1 MQWKWA
7 VARLGRSHV
16 RAALWRTLQNQQRF
30 HTAKCLPHAMKNPE
44 PLVSALRLESAP
56 RASAVDRLAHMPHQP
71 RGPFP
76 EVCATL
82 HSHGRKAA
90 RDRKSSLVRRVRR
103 RYSVRCPTLPASAR
117 WHLSCHPEFRA
128 ARCLL
133 AATDLPATARM
144 REFDLP
150 ATVGMQESGPLF
162 PPRTPLAS
170 KDQVMVTE
178 RG

>member
-1 MQWKWA
+1 A
-7 VARLGRSHV
+7 LTGLGRCHV
-16 RAALWRTLQNQQRF
+16 RAALWRTLQDQQGF

-44 PLVSALRLESAP
+44 PLASALRLESVH
-56 RASAVDRLAHMPHQP
+56 RASAVDRLAHMPRQP

-82 HSHGRKAA
+82 HSRGRKTA

-117 WHLSCHPEFRA
+117 SQLSCHPDRA
-128 ARCLL
+128 ARYFL
-133 AATDLPATARM
+133 AATDLPATARTL
-144 REFDLP
+144 EFDLP
-150 ATVGMQESGPLF
+150 AAARMQESGPLL

-170 KDQVMVTE
+170 KD
-178 RG
+178 

>member
-7 VARLGRSHV
+7 VAGLGRSHV
-16 RAALWRTLQNQQRF
+16 RAALWRTLQNQQRSQ
-30 HTAKCLPHAMKNPE
+30 TAKFLTHAMKNQE
-44 PLVSALRLESAP
+44 PSASALRLESAP

-76 EVCATL
+76 EVCATF

-103 RYSVRCPTLPASAR
+103 RYSVRCATLPASAR
-117 WHLSCHPEFRA
+117 SHLSCHPDRA
-128 ARCLL
+128 AQCLL
-133 AATDLPATARM
+133 AATDLPTTARM
-144 REFDLP
+144 QEFDLP
-150 ATVGMQESGPLF
+150 AAARMPLL

-170 KDQVMVTE
+170 KD
-178 RG
+178 